1 MSEWADQREETLEP
15 GKMALIRVGE
25 KVSLENLSALEEA
38 TMLAF
43 FAPPDFVETLRAWPI
58 AERSS

>member
-1 MSEWADQREETLEP
+1 
-15 GKMALIRVGE
+15 MALIRVGE
-25 KVSLENLSALEEA
+25 KVSLENLSAVEEA